1 MEGCCVPKENSM
13 MRHEEEREVL
23 LLSEDVTNMAVG
35 TVALC
40 CRGFLSGDRYG
51 VEESESLTLWS
62 LDVCRGLR
70 AGQSLV
76 CLRSHQVG

>member
-1 MEGCCVPKENSM
+1 MKK
-13 MRHEEEREVL
+13 REVL

-35 TVALC
+35 MVALC

-51 VEESESLTLWS
+51 VEENESLPLRS
-62 LDVCRGLR
+62 LDVCQRLR